1 MQGFTQTDAL
11 FPLSSVVLIL

>member
-11 FPLSSVVLIL
+11 FPLSSAVLIL